1 MIWTLIRGAAIVMFL
16 RGAKRAAV
24 ASIGTMTSVSVG
36 AAALWLVPGASM
48 SWVLPPVTSAAS
60 LFILG
65 AFPDVV
71 KAIHR
76 QGTTLDDIEAKLIQ
90 DPDPKTIRTRRTLY
104 NAFTGALVLTTAISV
119 GLIVDYS
126 MFYNEGVSNLTS
138 LESIGV
144 IGGMLSL
151 AKRAQRKIGSGLI
164 MLHSFSERLTRITR
178 IAGNNDDT
186 KKDVE
191 DGVEIVRDATKDAED
206 LADEV
211 MDAVMDIV

>member
-1 MIWTLIRGAAIVMFL
+1 
-16 RGAKRAAV
+16 
-24 ASIGTMTSVSVG
+24 
-36 AAALWLVPGASM
+36 
-48 SWVLPPVTSAAS
+48 
-60 LFILG
+60 
-65 AFPDVV
+65 
-71 KAIHR
+71 
-76 QGTTLDDIEAKLIQ
+76 
-90 DPDPKTIRTRRTLY
+90 
-104 NAFTGALVLTTAISV
+104 
-119 GLIVDYS
+119 

-178 IAGNNDDT
+178 IASNTDDA

-191 DGVEIVRDATKDAED
+191 DGVEIVKDATKDAED